1 VDKKLSNENQ
11 PRASQSVESAPRNE
25 DASRELSAGPSLSNL
40 NRRRNFHAGNCDKC
54 RAYVEPLAGFL
65 FKMRGC
71 NSRAGSREARAK
83 GQWHVRCENC
93 TANTPSV
100 RRDLRAQDQAEVV
113 EMMGG
118 ARYDISHACHG
129 N

>member
-1 VDKKLSNENQ
+1 MKQESSTGSVG
-11 PRASQSVESAPRNE
+11 AQSC
-25 DASRELSAGPSLSNL
+25 
-40 NRRRNFHAGNCDKC
+40 NRRRNSYEGNCDKC
-54 RAYVEPLAGFL
+54 RNYVEPLKGFL

-83 GQWHVRCENC
+83 GQWHVRCESC
-93 TANTPSV
+93 TVSTPSV
-100 RRDLRAQDQAEVV
+100 QREIRQRANDTET

-118 ARYDISHACHG
+118 ARYDISHACHV